1 MGAGSVHIDCSVVQH
16 EALVCA
22 PAALFGMC
30 WVVEV
35 PSIEGMWK
43 NCQTKWR
50 TGWEESDPNGVGQQ
64 NMGGWGGGR
73 KTVLKNS
80 GVLLK

>member
-1 MGAGSVHIDCSVVQH
+1 MHIDCSVVQH
-16 EALVCA
+16 GALVCA

-50 TGWEESDPNGVGQQ
+50 TGWEKSDPNGVGQQ
-64 NMGGWGGGR
+64 NKGGWGGGR